1 MSGSATVQ
9 HANGVVDNLKVG
21 DALLQGDVVM
31 TGDGSGLALSLND
44 GTAFNMG
51 ADARMVLTELAYDS
65 NSTSNSALI
74 NLVKGTFTFVAGQ
87 VAHTGDMKV
96 ATPVATMGIRGTTV
110 GAYLDADINGN
121 VYQFT
126 ATLLDDPG
134 GGSGRYD
141 VLDPVTGAVLHT
153 VRSTATQVA
162 FTRAPNNQVLVQEAS
177 KSPAI
182 VQQELAAAQILFPI
196 FLANPANAQG
206 GQPTTQP
213 PNNSLTPP
221 QFLPQPPQE
230 TDPSTSLHINATI
243 ITTADKTAE
252 PSINHPFIAT
262 DTASTAST
270 TSTTSIS
277 IAAINGNN
285 IVNLSRAQ
293 AGFAIGGSEAGAD
306 GRTVTV
312 TILDGTGNVVGSF
325 TTTAGGGAWSVQVSP
340 ANATALADG
349 TYKVTAS
356 VSDTAG
362 SPAPPATQ
370 TLTVDE
376 TPPAAPGDR
385 QRQLRDRPHHQ
396 YRCADPFRHRDR
408 RDSFSTRSTTARPG
422 PARSRRSKASTPF
435 RSARPTLPA
444 TCPVPPASPSR

>member
-1 MSGSATVQ
+1 MHRDVHFDSDPHAIVIRLALSEGPAPDRVIVDDTHFLFTAHFKKSGPDLILADDSGKKVVLVDYFNLEKRPDLVSPDGAILSADLVGRLAGPDAPGQYAQSGAPAGSLVIGRIEVMSGSATVQ

-31 TGDGSGLALSLND
+31 TGDASGLALSLND

-51 ADARMVLTELAYDS
+51 AGARMVLTELAYDS

-110 GAYLDADINGN
+110 GAYLDADVNGN

-162 FTRAPNNQVLVQEAS
+162 FTRSPNNQMLVQEAS

-182 VQQELAAAQILFPI
+182 VQQELAAVQILFPI
-196 FLANPANAQG
+196 FLANPANVPG
-206 GQPTTQP
+206 GQPTQQP

-221 QFLPQPPQE
+221 QDLPQPPHG
-230 TDPSTSLHINATI
+230 TDPKHL
-243 ITTADKTAE
+243 
-252 PSINHPFIAT
+252 
-262 DTASTAST
+262 AS
-270 TSTTSIS
+270 
-277 IAAINGNN
+277 N
-285 IVNLSRAQ
+285 RRDCPDQ
-293 AGFAIGGSEAGAD
+293 RD
-306 GRTVTV
+306 GRQGHT
-312 TILDGTGNVVGSF
+312 SH
-325 TTTAGGGAWSVQVSP
+325 AGQSP
-340 ANATALADG
+340 
-349 TYKVTAS
+349 
-356 VSDTAG
+356 
-362 SPAPPATQ
+362 
-370 TLTVDE
+370 
-376 TPPAAPGDR
+376 
-385 QRQLRDRPHHQ
+385 
-396 YRCADPFRHRDR
+396 
-408 RDSFSTRSTTARPG
+408 
-422 PARSRRSKASTPF
+422 
-435 RSARPTLPA
+435 
-444 TCPVPPASPSR
+444 